1 MRQLQIWHLAFLV
14 VIMSCPDSTPAQIS
28 FRKGE
33 HECGAST
40 AKEKMF
46 LDAVRNG
53 DSALAQQLLQK
64 GADPNVTDDCGIP
77 VITYVAALT
86 RPELMKLFIS
96 SGADVNSIDSFHRKP
111 PLLWVIDSLFEENG
125 EDVCAVVKLLISA
138 GAKVNLKGE
147 SDEPALTSAVLK
159 GNDRLLEL
167 LISAGADINHKDGD
181 GLTAYSYAAR
191 LGNQKFKRA
200 LIDAGADPQIG
211 VREYREEYGE
221 AAFFQAAADGRTDVI
236 EAMLANGTDVNGVNK
251 SKVTALMRA
260 VEDSTVDALLKAGAD
275 VNMKDD
281 AGLTALTWAALFRR
295 TSLLEKLIAAGA
307 DVNLQTR
314 DGKTV
319 LDLVTNPEVRAVLVR
334 AGARAN

>member
-1 MRQLQIWHLAFLV
+1 M
-14 VIMSCPDSTPAQIS
+14 IMSCPDSTPAQIS

-33 HECGAST
+33 HQCGAST
-40 AKEKMF
+40 AKEKVF

-77 VITYVAALT
+77 VITYGAALA
-86 RPELMKLFIS
+86 RPDLMKLLIS
-96 SGADVNSIDSFHRKP
+96 SGADVNSIDSFHRRP
-111 PLLWVIDSLFEENG
+111 PLLWVIDSLFEENEENG

-167 LISAGADINHKDGD
+167 LISAGADINYKDGE

-191 LGNQKFKRA
+191 LGNQKLKRA

-236 EAMLANGTDVNGVNK
+236 EAMLANGTDVNGINK

-295 TSLLEKLIAAGA
+295 TSLLKKLIAAGA
-307 DVNLQTR
+307 DVNVQTR

-319 LDLVTNPEVRAVLVR
+319 LDLVTDPEVRAVLVR
-334 AGARAN
+334 AGARSN

>member
-1 MRQLQIWHLAFLV
+1 MRQLPIWHLAFLV
-14 VIMSCPDSTPAQIS
+14 VTMSCPDSTPAQIS

-40 AKEKMF
+40 AKEKVL

-77 VITYVAALT
+77 VITYGAALA
-86 RPELMKLFIS
+86 RPDLMKLLIS
-96 SGADVNSIDSFHRKP
+96 SGADINSVDSFHRKP
-111 PLLWVIDSLFEENG
+111 PLLWVIDSLFEE
-125 EDVCAVVKLLISA
+125 DVCAVVELLISA

-147 SDEPALTSAVLK
+147 SGEPALTSAVLK
-159 GNDRLLEL
+159 ENDRLLEL
-167 LISAGADINHKDGD
+167 LISAGADINYKDGE
-181 GLTAYSYAAR
+181 GLTAYSYAAK
-191 LGNQKFKRA
+191 LGNQKLKRT

-211 VREYREEYGE
+211 VREYREGYGE
-221 AAFFQAAADGRTDVI
+221 AAFFQAAADGRTEVI

-281 AGLTALTWAALFRR
+281 AGLTALTWAALFHR
-295 TSLLEKLIAAGA
+295 TSLLKKLIAAGA
-307 DVNLQTR
+307 DVNVQTP
-314 DGKTV
+314 DGKTL
-319 LDLVTNPEVRAVLVR
+319 LDLVTNPEVREVLVR